1 MSTSTLTTDPLERA
15 LLRAV
20 GRAAEAPCPSRFAAA
35 LHDAVFPAGGR
46 IRPQLTLGVAQACG
60 GHEPS
65 RLALDAAAAVE
76 LLHCASLVHDDLPCF
91 DDADARRGR
100 PTVHRIYGEA
110 LAVLVGDALIVAAF
124 EQLAVREDAS
134 LSECRQRGRMVAVL
148 ARAAGAPRG
157 ICAGQAWESEPCIDL
172 GEYHRAKTGALFEA
186 ACELGALA
194 VGAETR
200 PWRAVG
206 ALLGEAY
213 QVADDLADAL
223 QCDDTLGKPTGQD
236 LRFERPSAVG
246 TLGLEGALIQ
256 LERLIEQACDAVPDS
271 AAAPS
276 MRRWLRK
283 AGHRLLA
290 VGRPSAAEVSQTQTA
305 S

>member
-1 MSTSTLTTDPLERA
+1 
-15 LLRAV
+15 
-20 GRAAEAPCPSRFAAA
+20 
-35 LHDAVFPAGGR
+35 
-46 IRPQLTLGVAQACG
+46 VANACG
-60 GHEPS
+60 GQEPG

-91 DDADARRGR
+91 DDAESRRGR
-100 PTVHRIYGEA
+100 PTVHRAYGEA
-110 LAVLVGDALIVAAF
+110 LAVLVGDALLVAAF
-124 EQLAVREDAS
+124 EQLAVRGDDIA
-134 LSECRQRGRMVAVL
+134 LTECRQRGRMLAVL

-157 ICAGQAWESEPCIDL
+157 ICAGQAWESEPWIDL

-194 VGAETR
+194 AEADPR

-206 ALLGEAY
+206 AFLGEAY

-236 LRFERPSAVG
+236 LRFQRPSAVG
-246 TLGLEGALIQ
+246 ALGLEGALVQ
-256 LERLIEQACDAVPDS
+256 LERLIEQACDAVPECP
-271 AAAPS
+271 AAAS

-290 VGRPSAAEVSQTQTA
+290 VGRPTVLEVSASQTA
-305 S
+305 R